1 VRVLCCAGEGKMH
14 DGIIEAYKSHLRDI
28 RPEGGEHVWRE
39 GWHLD
44 RSGMPQVAPSPKPG
58 L

>member
-44 RSGMPQVAPSPKPG
+44 RSGMPQVAPSPKP
-58 L
+58 